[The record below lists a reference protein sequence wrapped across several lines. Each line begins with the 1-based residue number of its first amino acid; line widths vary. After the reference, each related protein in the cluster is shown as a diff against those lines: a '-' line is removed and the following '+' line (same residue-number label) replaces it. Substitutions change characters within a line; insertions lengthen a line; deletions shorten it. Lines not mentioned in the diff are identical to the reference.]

1 MHSHFKA
8 VYDDPGVE
16 VLHAAAK
23 NGVIEIIET
32 LVSQGCLVDSRNRE
46 GLTPLMMAALYDE
59 PSAFQMLLQNGAD
72 PSLKDNDGL
81 SPLHYAAKGG
91 STSIINNLLSLGIDI
106 DSRTNAGVTPLMTAA
121 FCDKQSAFQ
130 MLIQNGAD
138 RSLKADNGLSLLQ
151 CAVQGGNPSIINN
164 LLSLGLDVD
173 SRGTQGA
180 TPLMV
185 AAAFDKPSAFQ
196 VLIENGAD
204 PSLKAD
210 KELSLLHCAVQ
221 GGNTS
226 IINKLSSLVRDID
239 SRSGGF
245 NRTPLM
251 CAAADG
257 KQNAFEML
265 IQNGADPSLKDV
277 SHNSLLH
284 FAAQGGDMTII
295 NRLLSF
301 GLYIDSR
308 SLPGETP
315 LMHAAA
321 DGNQSAFETLIQ
333 NGADP
338 FLKDNDGSSLLHHAA
353 NGGNTSII
361 DELLSLGLDVDS
373 RSSYS
378 SSTPLMYAAEWPQQ
392 RAFQMLIQNGADPF
406 LKDKDGS
413 SLLHCAAQGG
423 NTSIIN
429 ELLSLGLQIDSK
441 DLSGKTPL
449 TIATKFKNFEAV
461 KFLLSKKAFKSV

>member
-16 VLHAAAK
+16 VLHAAAE
-23 NGVIEIIET
+23 NGDIEIIEL
-32 LVSQGCLVDSRNRE
+32 LVSQVLNVDSRDKD
-46 GLTPLMMAALYDE
+46 GVTPLMLSAFYDK
-59 PSAFQMLLQNGAD
+59 PSAFQLLLQNSADPCLKDNNGSSLLHYATQGENTSIINKLLSLGLDIDSRDTQGATPLMYAAAFDKQSAFQLLIEKGAD
-72 PSLKDNDGL
+72 PSLK
-81 SPLHYAAKGG
+81 A
-91 STSIINNLLSLGIDI
+91 
-106 DSRTNAGVTPLMTAA
+106 
-121 FCDKQSAFQ
+121 DKEF
-130 MLIQNGAD
+130 
-138 RSLKADNGLSLLQ
+138 SLLH
-151 CAVQGGNPSIINN
+151 CAVQGGNPSIINK
-164 LLSLGLDVD
+164 LLSLGLD
-173 SRGTQGA
+173 
-180 TPLMV
+180 
-185 AAAFDKPSAFQ
+185 
-196 VLIENGAD
+196 
-204 PSLKAD
+204 
-210 KELSLLHCAVQ
+210 
-221 GGNTS
+221 
-226 IINKLSSLVRDID
+226 ID
-239 SRSGGF
+239 SRSGPF
-245 NRTPLM
+245 DRTPLM

-257 KQNAFEML
+257 KQSAFEML

-277 SHNSLLH
+277 CHNNLLH

-295 NRLLSF
+295 NKLISL
-301 GLYIDSR
+301 GLDIDSR
-308 SLPGETP
+308 SFPGETP

-321 DGNQSAFETLIQ
+321 DGKQSAFETLIQ

-338 FLKDNDGSSLLHHAA
+338 FLKDNDSSSLLHHAA

-361 DELLSLGLDVDS
+361 DKLLSLGLDVDS

-392 RAFQMLIQNGADPF
+392 KAFQMLIQTGADPF

-441 DLSGKTPL
+441 DLNGKTPL

>member
-1 MHSHFKA
+1 
-8 VYDDPGVE
+8 
-16 VLHAAAK
+16 
-23 NGVIEIIET
+23 
-32 LVSQGCLVDSRNRE
+32 
-46 GLTPLMMAALYDE
+46 
-59 PSAFQMLLQNGAD
+59 
-72 PSLKDNDGL
+72 
-81 SPLHYAAKGG
+81 
-91 STSIINNLLSLGIDI
+91 
-106 DSRTNAGVTPLMTAA
+106 MTAA
-121 FCDKQSAFQ
+121 FSDKQSAFQ

-138 RSLKADNGLSLLQ
+138 PSLKADNGLSPLQ

-173 SRGTQGA
+173 SRGTQAA

-185 AAAFDKPSAFQ
+185 AAAFDKQSAFQ
-196 VLIENGAD
+196 VLIENGSD

-210 KELSLLHCAVQ
+210 EELSLLHCAVQ

-226 IINKLSSLVRDID
+226 IINKLSSLGLDID

-277 SHNSLLH
+277 FHNSLLH
-284 FAAQGGDMTII
+284 FAAQGGDVTII
-295 NRLLSF
+295 NKLLSL
-301 GLYIDSR
+301 GLDIDSR
-308 SLPGETP
+308 SLQGETP

-361 DELLSLGLDVDS
+361 DKLLSLGLDVDS

-423 NTSIIN
+423 NISIIN

-441 DLSGKTPL
+441 DLSGKTPS
-449 TIATKFKNFEAV
+449 TIATKF
-461 KFLLSKKAFKSV
+461 

>member
-1 MHSHFKA
+1 MHSDFKA
-8 VYDDPGVE
+8 VYDDQDVG
-16 VLHAAAK
+16 VLHAAAET
-23 NGVIEIIET
+23 GEIEIIEL
-32 LVSQGCLVDSRNRE
+32 LVSQGCLVDSRNKE

-59 PSAFQMLLQNGAD
+59 PSAFQMLLQNSAD

-81 SPLHYAAKGG
+81 SPLQCATKGG
-91 STSIINNLLSLGIDI
+91 NTSIINNLLLLGVDI
-106 DSRTNAGVTPLMTAA
+106 DSRTNAGVTSLMTAA

-138 RSLKADNGLSLLQ
+138 PSSKADRGLSLLQ
-151 CAVQGGNPSIINN
+151 CAVQGGNPSIINK

-180 TPLMV
+180 TPLMF
-185 AAAFDKPSAFQ
+185 AAAFDKQSAFQ

-226 IINKLSSLVRDID
+226 IINKLSSLGLDID

-245 NRTPLM
+245 NHTPLM

-277 SHNSLLH
+277 FHNNLLH
-284 FAAQGGDMTII
+284 FAAQGGDMSII
-295 NRLLSF
+295 NKLLSF
-301 GLYIDSR
+301 GLDVDSR
-308 SLPGETP
+308 SLPGE
-315 LMHAAA
+315 MHAAA
-321 DGNQSAFETLIQ
+321 DDRQSAFETLIQ

-361 DELLSLGLDVDS
+361 DKLLSLGLDVDS

-423 NTSIIN
+423 NISIIN

-441 DLSGKTPL
+441 DLSGKTPS
-449 TIATKFKNFEAV
+449 TIATEFKNFEAV
-461 KFLLSKKAFKSV
+461 KFLLSKKALKSV

>member
-1 MHSHFKA
+1 MHSDFKA
-8 VYDDPGVE
+8 VYDDQHVG
-16 VLHAAAK
+16 VLHAAAE
-23 NGVIEIIET
+23 NGETEIIEL

-106 DSRTNAGVTPLMTAA
+106 DSRTNAGVTPLMTTA

-130 MLIQNGAD
+130 MLIQ
-138 RSLKADNGLSLLQ
+138 
-151 CAVQGGNPSIINN
+151 
-164 LLSLGLDVD
+164 
-173 SRGTQGA
+173 
-180 TPLMV
+180 
-185 AAAFDKPSAFQ
+185 
-196 VLIENGAD
+196 NGAD

-226 IINKLSSLVRDID
+226 IINKLSSLGLDID
-239 SRSGGF
+239 SRGGWF

-277 SHNSLLH
+277 FHNSLLH
-284 FAAQGGDMTII
+284 FAAQGGDVTII
-295 NRLLSF
+295 NKLLSL
-301 GLYIDSR
+301 GLDIDSR
-308 SLPGETP
+308 SLQGETP

-361 DELLSLGLDVDS
+361 DKLLSLGLDVDS

-378 SSTPLMYAAEWPQQ
+378 SSTPLMYAAECPQQ

-423 NTSIIN
+423 NISIIN

-441 DLSGKTPL
+441 DLSGKTPS
-449 TIATKFKNFEAV
+449 TIATEFKNFKAV
-461 KFLLSKKAFKSV
+461 KFLLSKKALKSV